1 MCIIS
6 TVYILHCFHNIY
18 FHKVQPE
25 NDGRFYPNIFIYQS
39 LKFSSYR
46 IKNGRD
52 SVEPG
57 YREHQVEKKKLFK
70 PYFTV
75 EPIAYQNTAEKTFF
89 PTDIL
94 GFRDHVFQILGFEKD
109 DPEVV
114 TKLGIDKGKHFLKVA
129 IKF

>member
-1 MCIIS
+1 MS
-6 TVYILHCFHNIY
+6 EHFQLSKL
-18 FHKVQPE
+18 KV
-25 NDGRFYPNIFIYQS
+25 FIC
-39 LKFSSYR
+39 R

-75 EPIAYQNTAEKTFF
+75 EPIAYEKTAEKTFY

-109 DPEVV
+109 DPEVI
-114 TKLGIDKGKHFLKVA
+114 TKLGIDKGKHFLKVT
-129 IKF
+129 IVF